1 MNYLLQEKEIINKV
15 SWRLVPFL
23 VFAYLLCFIDRVNL
37 GFAALTMNKDLGFTA
52 TVFGWGAG
60 ILFIG
65 YLFFG
70 VPSNLAMQK
79 YGARRTIATIMVIWG
94 LISAGMAFVQGTVS
108 FLIMRFLLGAAEA
121 GFFPGVIFYL
131 TSWFPAQYRGVIV
144 SRFMFAQPIASM
156 LGSAISGWLLTMDG
170 MGGLAGWK
178 WMFIF
183 EGIPSAV
190 VGIIALYYL
199 TDVPAKAN
207 WLSKNEREW
216 LQAKLDDERAKVES
230 VRTYGLWETMSNPRV
245 LLLGLIYV
253 SMVIGVYG
261 VNMWLPQIVKGFG
274 GTMSTSQIGYVSAI
288 PFVAAAIGMLL
299 IGFSSDRFMERKWHM
314 TGSMILAG
322 VGIIGSALTTNPI
335 LTILFI
341 ALSSIGYYGCMPIFW
356 TIPST
361 FLTGASAA
369 AGIAFINSIGNLGG
383 FVGPIIVGWI
393 KDTTGNFI
401 SGLIFLGVCVL
412 LGSILGY
419 FVCNRM
425 QNSSNQIPE
434 TVGELEKVRQ

>member
-15 SWRLVPFL
+15 SWRLIPFL

-156 LGSAISGWLLTMDG
+156 LGSAISGWLLTLDG

-183 EGIPSAV
+183 EGIPSAI

-322 VGIIGSALTTNPI
+322 VGIIGSALTTNPV

-401 SGLIFLGVCVL
+401 SGLIFLGICVL

-425 QNSSNQIPE
+425 QNSPNQIPE
-434 TVGELEKVRQ
+434 TAGELEKVRQ